1 MPFTPKTVYK
11 KDVRTGEATIDALA
25 ADENFKLQAANVA
38 ALERNVSNISSKVTV
53 NSTSSGGL
61 SSSAINKY
69 GTVDWVA
76 DQSHNNNGIT
86 GVRDAT
92 FQAGTLN
99 LRLAYVSGAWKFTQ
113 EAPST

>member
-11 KDVRTGEATIDALA
+11 KDVRTGEAAIDALA
-25 ADENFKLQAANVA
+25 VDENFKLQAANVA
-38 ALERNVSNISSKVTV
+38 AIETTVKSNSERIGKIENVKGSF
-53 NSTSSGGL
+53 
-61 SSSAINKY
+61 INKY

-86 GVRDAT
+86 GIRDAT
-92 FQAGTLN
+92 FQASTLN